1 MIGNRGGA
9 AHSPNLS
16 GAESAVWAMIA
27 TLVSGPAVWGGIG
40 YLLDRVTG
48 ASVFTP
54 IGVAVGFVTAIY
66 IVYVRYGR
74 DDPAHDRGDVRQ

>member
-1 MIGNRGGA
+1 MIDDRGGA

-16 GAESAVWAMIA
+16 SGESSVWAMIA

-48 ASVFTP
+48 ASVLTP
-54 IGVAVGFVTAIY
+54 IGVVVGFVTAIY

-74 DDPAHDRGDVRQ
+74 G

>member
-1 MIGNRGGA
+1 MIDDRGGA
-9 AHSPNLS
+9 ASSRGLS
-16 GAESAVWAMIA
+16 GGEPTVWAMIA

-54 IGVAVGFVTAIY
+54 IGVVVGFVTAIY

-74 DDPAHDRGDVRQ
+74 G

>member
-1 MIGNRGGA
+1 MISDRGDA
-9 AHSPNLS
+9 ARSPDVS
-16 GAESAVWAMIA
+16 GAETTVWGMIA

-54 IGVAVGFVTAIY
+54 IGVVVGFVTAIY

-74 DDPAHDRGDVRQ
+74 A